1 MDPRQRLLHQ
11 LAVLEPRERMDCME
25 HLLAEELARILQIP
39 PAQIDYQQNIMHL
52 GVDSLM
58 ATELQTAL
66 QSKFALQVS
75 AMEFIRGLSIAQLAS
90 RMLTGM
96 AADLDALTA
105 QSLAPEEALDTLLEA
120 EMAHLS
126 DAAFEPGKTDIR
138 VQWKP
143 RLDMLLEELRK
154 APSVLRLSYIADIE
168 DAGLVERRVEAIK
181 RQLTK
186 AWDKKSYPLT
196 IEPEVFWRRGA
207 PAKVPDVRIGPQS
220 K

>member
-1 MDPRQRLLHQ
+1 MDWKKWKATHSGGSSAPLFEALFAGQDAGSDGGATMDPRQRLLHQ

-126 DAAFEPGKTDIR
+126 DAAFEEVVK
-138 VQWKP
+138 Q
-143 RLDMLLEELRK
+143 
-154 APSVLRLSYIADIE
+154 
-168 DAGLVERRVEAIK
+168 AGA
-181 RQLTK
+181 
-186 AWDKKSYPLT
+186 
-196 IEPEVFWRRGA
+196 GA
-207 PAKVPDVRIGPQS
+207 P
-220 K
+220 